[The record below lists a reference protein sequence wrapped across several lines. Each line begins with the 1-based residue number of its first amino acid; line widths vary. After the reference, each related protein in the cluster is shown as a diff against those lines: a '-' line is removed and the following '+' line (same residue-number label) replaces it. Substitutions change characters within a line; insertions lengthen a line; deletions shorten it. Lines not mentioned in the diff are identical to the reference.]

1 MSLSGV
7 LADFPVADVFQ
18 LIAQQ
23 RKTGILEIERKAR
36 TLLVYFLEGQVLSA
50 RPSETRP
57 DGSLAGYLLRAG
69 ALSEAALA
77 DARKQ
82 QEETLEPLVP
92 TLIQMNLVPR
102 ADLEQV
108 TRLATNETIFELFL
122 WDEGRFAF
130 RAEDV
135 TAGPCDK
142 PTPAEMVLLDA
153 LRMRDEWVTI
163 QNWLPDLS
171 VVVAPILDVEGFRAK
186 RATIESN
193 SGVSGADLEKL
204 FTIANGRLAAR
215 RVIDLSRL
223 GTFQGSRG
231 LVALVR
237 NGALRPEEQAESEPE
252 DRPRVHSKD
261 RPPVAALA
269 LLAVST
275 ALAAALF
282 LAKPPQHPGRPLP
295 SDPVAELREGAATER
310 LQAALE
316 AHRWATGEY
325 PDALDSL
332 RDSGALLAAVPV
344 DRYSYARSPDG
355 YRLWR
360 IRP

>member
-1 MSLSGV
+1 VSLQGI

-23 RKTGILEIERKAR
+23 RKTGVLEIERKSR
-36 TLLVYFLEGQVLSA
+36 TLLVYFLEGQVLAA

-77 DARKQ
+77 DARKH
-82 QEETLEPLVP
+82 QEQSLEPLVP
-92 TLIQMNLVPR
+92 TLLAHNLVPR

-108 TRLATNETIFELFL
+108 TKLATGETIFELFL

-135 TAGPCDK
+135 RAGPVDK
-142 PTPAEMVLLDA
+142 AVPAEMVLLDA

-163 QNWLPDLS
+163 QGWLPDLT
-171 VVVAPILDVEGFRAK
+171 VVVVPNMDVEGFRAK
-186 RATIESN
+186 RASIEAS

-204 FTIANGRLAAR
+204 FTLANGRLAAR

-223 GTFQGSRG
+223 GTFQGARG
-231 LVALVR
+231 LVALIR
-237 NGALRPEEQAESEPE
+237 NGSLRSEQRDSEPDE
-252 DRPRVHSKD
+252 RVEKRSD
-261 RPPVAALA
+261 RPPLVALA
-269 LLAVST
+269 LLAVS
-275 ALAAALF
+275 AVLAVALF
-282 LAKPPQHPGRPLP
+282 LAKPPPSPGRPLP

-310 LQAALE
+310 IQAALE
-316 AHRWATGEY
+316 AHRWARGEY
-325 PDALDSL
+325 PESLDALHDA
-332 RDSGALLAAVPV
+332 GALLAAVPI
-344 DRYSYARSPDG
+344 DRYSYQRSPDG

>member
-23 RKTGILEIERKAR
+23 RKTGVLEVERHGRA
-36 TLLVYFLEGQVLSA
+36 LLVYFLEGQVLSA
-50 RPSETRP
+50 RPSESRP

-69 ALSEAALA
+69 ALAEPALA
-77 DARKQ
+77 QARKH
-82 QEETLEPLVP
+82 QEQTLEPLVP
-92 TLIQMNLVPR
+92 TLLQLNLVSR
-102 ADLEQV
+102 SDLEEV
-108 TRLATNETIFELFL
+108 TKLATEETIFELFL

-130 RAEDV
+130 RAEPV
-135 TAGPCDK
+135 VAGPCDK
-142 PTPAEMVLLDA
+142 AVPAEMVLLDA
-153 LRMRDEWVTI
+153 LRMRDEWVSI
-163 QNWLPDLS
+163 QGWLPDLS
-171 VVVAPILDVEGFRAK
+171 VVVAPSVDVEGFRAK
-186 RATIESN
+186 RASIEAG
-193 SGVSGADLEKL
+193 SGVSGADLERL
-204 FTIANGRLAAR
+204 FTLANGRLAAR

-223 GTFQGSRG
+223 GTFQGARG

-237 NGALRPEEQAESEPE
+237 NGALRPEEREDEPE
-252 DRPRVHSKD
+252 ERVERSSD
-261 RPPVAALA
+261 RPPIAALA
-269 LLAVST
+269 LLVVSAVL
-275 ALAAALF
+275 ALALF
-282 LAKPPQHPGRPLP
+282 LAKPPVHRGRPLP

-316 AHRWATGEY
+316 AHRWASGEY
-325 PDALDSL
+325 PDSLDAL

-360 IRP
+360 VRP

>member
-23 RKTGILEIERKAR
+23 RKTGVLEVERKSR
-36 TLLVYFLEGQVLSA
+36 TLLVYFLEGQVLAA

-57 DGSLAGYLLRAG
+57 DGSIAGYLLRAG
-69 ALSEAALA
+69 ALSEAQLA
-77 DARKQ
+77 DARKR
-82 QEETLEPLVP
+82 QEQTLEPLVP
-92 TLIQMNLVPR
+92 TLIQLDLVAR
-102 ADLEQV
+102 ADLEQI
-108 TRLATNETIFELFL
+108 TKLATSETIFELFL

-130 RAEDV
+130 RAEEV
-135 TAGPCDK
+135 TPGPCDK
-142 PTPAEMVLLDA
+142 AVPAEMVLLDA
-153 LRMRDEWVTI
+153 LRMRDEWVSI
-163 QNWLPDLS
+163 QGWLPDLS
-171 VVVAPILDVEGFRAK
+171 VVVAPLVDVEGFRAK
-186 RATIESN
+186 RAAIEAS
-193 SGVSGADLEKL
+193 SGLSGADLEKL
-204 FTIANGRLAAR
+204 FTVANGRLAAR

-237 NGALRPEEQAESEPE
+237 NGALRPEKDAESEPE
-252 DRPRVHSKD
+252 ERPQLKSD
-261 RPPVAALA
+261 RPPIAALA
-269 LLAVST
+269 LLVVSAVLAV
-275 ALAAALF
+275 ALL
-282 LAKPPQHPGRPLP
+282 LAKPAARPGRPLP

-316 AHRWATGEY
+316 AHRWARGEY
-325 PDALDSL
+325 PETLDGL

>member
-23 RKTGILEIERKAR
+23 RKTGVLEVERKGRA
-36 TLLVYFLEGQVLSA
+36 LLVYFLEGQVLAA
-50 RPSETRP
+50 RPSESRP

-69 ALSEAALA
+69 ALAEAALA
-77 DARKQ
+77 QARKH
-82 QEETLEPLVP
+82 QEQTLEPLVP
-92 TLIQMNLVPR
+92 TLLQLNLVSR
-102 ADLEQV
+102 SDLEQV
-108 TRLATNETIFELFL
+108 TKLATDETIFELFL

-130 RAEDV
+130 RAEEV
-135 TAGPCDK
+135 VAGPCDK
-142 PTPAEMVLLDA
+142 AVPAEMVLLDA

-163 QNWLPDLS
+163 QGWLPDLS
-171 VVVAPILDVEGFRAK
+171 VVVAPSLEIEGFRAK
-186 RATIESN
+186 RASIEAG
-193 SGVSGADLEKL
+193 SGVSGADLERL
-204 FTIANGRLAAR
+204 FTLANGRLAAR

-223 GTFQGSRG
+223 GTFQGARG

-237 NGALRPEEQAESEPE
+237 NGALRPEAREDDAPE
-252 DRPRVHSKD
+252 ERVERSGD
-261 RPPVAALA
+261 RPPVAAHALRVVSAVLA
-269 LLAVST
+269 L
-275 ALAAALF
+275 ALF
-282 LAKPPQHPGRPLP
+282 LAKPTPHPGRPLP

-316 AHRWATGEY
+316 AHRWARGEY
-325 PDALDSL
+325 PDSLDAL
-332 RDSGALLAAVPV
+332 RDAGALLAAVPV

-360 IRP
+360 VRP

>member
-23 RKTGILEIERKAR
+23 RKTGVLEVERKAR

-69 ALSEAALA
+69 ALSEASLGQ
-77 DARKQ
+77 ARKR

-92 TLIQMNLVPR
+92 TLIQLDLVAR

-108 TRLATNETIFELFL
+108 IKLATNETIFELFL

-135 TAGPCDK
+135 VAGPCDK
-142 PTPAEMVLLDA
+142 VVPAEMVLLDA

-163 QNWLPDLS
+163 QGWLPDLS
-171 VVVAPILDVEGFRAK
+171 VVVAANFDVEGFRSK
-186 RATIESN
+186 RASIEAS
-193 SGVSGADLEKL
+193 SGLSGADLERL

-223 GTFQGSRG
+223 GTFEGARG
-231 LVALVR
+231 LVALIR
-237 NGALRPEEQAESEPE
+237 NGALRPEEETEDEPE
-252 DRPRVHSKD
+252 DKPQRQSD
-261 RPPVAALA
+261 RPPISAIALLVVSAALA
-269 LLAVST
+269 V
-275 ALAAALF
+275 ALF
-282 LAKPPQHPGRPLP
+282 LAKPPVHPGRPLP

-316 AHRWATGEY
+316 AHRWASGEY
-325 PDALDSL
+325 PDSLDAL

>member
-23 RKTGILEIERKAR
+23 RKTGVLEVERQGR

-69 ALSEAALA
+69 ALSDAQLA
-77 DARKQ
+77 EARKR
-82 QEETLEPLVP
+82 QEDTLEPLVP
-92 TLIQMNLVPR
+92 TLLQLDLVPR

-108 TRLATNETIFELFL
+108 TRLSTTETIFELFL

-130 RAEDV
+130 RAEEV

-142 PTPAEMVLLDA
+142 ATPAEMVLLDA
-153 LRMRDEWVTI
+153 LRMRDEWVSI

-171 VVVAPILDVEGFRAK
+171 VVVVPLIDVEGFRAK
-186 RATIESN
+186 RAAIEAS
-193 SGVSGADLEKL
+193 SGLSGADLERL
-204 FTIANGRLAAR
+204 FTICNGRLAAR

-223 GTFQGSRG
+223 GTFQGARG
-231 LVALVR
+231 VVALIR
-237 NGALRPEEQAESEPE
+237 NGALRPEEQAEPEAEEKSE
-252 DRPRVHSKD
+252 RASD
-261 RPPVAALA
+261 RPPLAAFA
-269 LLAVST
+269 LLAVSAVL
-275 ALAAALF
+275 ALALYA
-282 LAKPPQHPGRPLP
+282 AKPAVQQGLPLP
-295 SDPVAELREGAATER
+295 SDPVAELRESAATER

-325 PDALDSL
+325 PDSLAAL

-344 DRYSYARSPDG
+344 DRYSYARAPDG

>member
-1 MSLSGV
+1 MSLQGI

-23 RKTGILEIERKAR
+23 RKTGVLEIERKGRA
-36 TLLVYFLEGQVLSA
+36 LLVFFLEGQVLSA

-69 ALSEAALA
+69 ALSESALA
-77 DARKQ
+77 DARKL
-82 QEETLEPLVP
+82 QEQTLEPLVP
-92 TLIQMNLVPR
+92 TLLRENLVSR

-108 TRLATNETIFELFL
+108 SKLATGETIFELFL

-135 TAGPCDK
+135 HAGPVDK
-142 PTPAEMVLLDA
+142 AVPAEMVLLDA
-153 LRMRDEWVTI
+153 LRMRDEWVSI
-163 QNWLPDLS
+163 QGWLPDLS
-171 VVVAPILDVEGFRAK
+171 VVEAPTQDVEAFRAK
-186 RATIESN
+186 RASIEAG

-204 FTIANGRLAAR
+204 FTLANGRLAAR

-223 GTFQGSRG
+223 GTFQGARG
-231 LVALVR
+231 LVALIR
-237 NGALRPEEQAESEPE
+237 NGSLRPEERAAEEAEEERPE
-252 DRPRVHSKD
+252 RRAD
-261 RPPVAALA
+261 RPPLAALA
-269 LLAVST
+269 LLVVSA

-282 LAKPPQHPGRPLP
+282 LAKPPPHPGRPLP

-310 LQAALE
+310 IQAALE
-316 AHRWATGEY
+316 AHRWASGQY
-325 PDALDSL
+325 PDSLDGL
-332 RDSGALLAAVPV
+332 RDAGALLAAVPL
-344 DRYSYARSPDG
+344 DRYSYQRSPDG

>member
-36 TLLVYFLEGQVLSA
+36 TLLVYFLEGQVLAA

-69 ALSEAALA
+69 ALSEASLA
-77 DARKQ
+77 QARKH
-82 QEETLEPLVP
+82 QEQTLEALVP
-92 TLIQMNLVPR
+92 TLIQLDLVSR

-108 TRLATNETIFELFL
+108 MKLATNESIFELFL

-130 RAEDV
+130 RAEEV
-135 TAGPCDK
+135 VPGPCDK
-142 PTPAEMVLLDA
+142 PVPAEMVLLDA

-163 QNWLPDLS
+163 QGWLPDLS

-186 RATIESN
+186 RASIEAS
-193 SGVSGADLEKL
+193 SGLSGADLERV

-223 GTFQGSRG
+223 GTFQGARG
-231 LVALVR
+231 LVALIR

-252 DRPRVHSKD
+252 DRTQRQSD
-261 RPPVAALA
+261 RPPLVALA
-269 LLAVST
+269 LLVVSAMLAV
-275 ALAAALF
+275 ALF
-282 LAKPPQHPGRPLP
+282 LAKPPMHPGRPLP

-316 AHRWATGEY
+316 AHRWASGEY
-325 PDALDSL
+325 PESLDGL
-332 RDSGALLAAVPV
+332 GDSGALLAAVPV

>member
-1 MSLSGV
+1 MSLQGV

-23 RKTGILEIERKAR
+23 RKTGVLEVERKGR
-36 TLLVYFLEGQVLSA
+36 TLLVNFLEGQVLSA
-50 RPSETRP
+50 RPSENRP
-57 DGSLAGYLLRAG
+57 DGALAGYLLRAG
-69 ALSEAALA
+69 ALAEPALA
-77 DARKQ
+77 DARKR
-82 QEETLEPLVP
+82 QEQTLEPLVQ
-92 TLIQMNLVPR
+92 TLLQLDLVPR

-108 TRLATNETIFELFL
+108 TKLATDETIFELFL

-130 RAEDV
+130 RAENV
-135 TAGPCDK
+135 VAGPCDK
-142 PTPAEMVLLDA
+142 PVGAEMVLLDA

-163 QNWLPDLS
+163 QGWLPDLS
-171 VVVAPILDVEGFRAK
+171 VVVAPSVDVEGFRAK
-186 RATIESN
+186 RASIEAG

-204 FTIANGRLAAR
+204 FTLANGRLAAR

-223 GTFQGSRG
+223 GTFQGARG

-237 NGALRPEEQAESEPE
+237 NGALRSEAAEDEPEERTERRS
-252 DRPRVHSKD
+252 D
-261 RPPVAALA
+261 RPPFAALA

-275 ALAAALF
+275 ALAVALF
-282 LAKPPQHPGRPLP
+282 LAKPKAEPGRPLP
-295 SDPVAELREGAATER
+295 SDPVAELRESAATER
-310 LQAALE
+310 LRAALE
-316 AHRWATGEY
+316 AHRWARGSY
-325 PDALDSL
+325 PDSLDALQGA
-332 RDSGALLAAVPV
+332 GALLAAVPV

>member
-23 RKTGILEIERKAR
+23 RKTGVLEVERKGR
-36 TLLVYFLEGQVLSA
+36 TLLVFFLEGQVLSA
-50 RPSETRP
+50 RPSESRP

-69 ALSEAALA
+69 AISESALS
-77 DARKQ
+77 DARKH
-82 QEETLEPLVP
+82 QESSLEPLVE
-92 TLIQMNLVPR
+92 TLLKHDLVSR

-108 TRLATNETIFELFL
+108 TKLATSETIFELFL

-130 RAEDV
+130 RAEPV
-135 TAGPCDK
+135 TAGSVDK
-142 PTPAEMVLLDA
+142 PVGAEMVLLDA
-153 LRMRDEWVTI
+153 LRMRDEWVSI
-163 QNWLPDLS
+163 QGWLPDLT
-171 VVVAPILDVEGFRAK
+171 VVVAPVLEVESFRAK
-186 RATIESN
+186 RGSIEGS

-204 FTIANGRLAAR
+204 FTLANGRLAAR

-223 GTFQGSRG
+223 GTFQGARG
-231 LVALVR
+231 LVALIR
-237 NGALRPEEQAESEPE
+237 GGALRPEATRESEPD
-252 DRPRVHSKD
+252 DRVETRRD

-269 LLAVST
+269 LLVVS
-275 ALAAALF
+275 ALLAGALF
-282 LAKPPQHPGRPLP
+282 VSRPPRLPGRPLP

-316 AHRWATGEY
+316 AHRWARGSY
-325 PDALDSL
+325 PDSLAALADA
-332 RDSGALLAAVPV
+332 GALLAAVPV
-344 DRYSYARSPDG
+344 DRYSYQRSPDG

>member
-23 RKTGILEIERKAR
+23 RKTGVLEVERRGR
-36 TLLVYFLEGQVLSA
+36 TLLVFFLEGQVLSA

-69 ALSEAALA
+69 ALAESALG
-77 DARKQ
+77 DARKH
-82 QEETLEPLVP
+82 QESTLEPLVA
-92 TLIQMNLVPR
+92 TLLQLNLVSR

-108 TRLATNETIFELFL
+108 TKLSTNETIFELFL

-135 TAGPCDK
+135 TPGPVDK
-142 PTPAEMVLLDA
+142 AVGAEMVLLDA
-153 LRMRDEWVTI
+153 LRMRDEWVSI
-163 QNWLPDLS
+163 QGWLPDLT
-171 VVVAPILDVEGFRAK
+171 VVVAPTLEVESFRAK
-186 RATIESN
+186 RATIETS

-204 FTIANGRLAAR
+204 FTLANGRLAAR

-223 GTFQGSRG
+223 GTFQGARG
-231 LVALVR
+231 LVALIR
-237 NGALRPEEQAESEPE
+237 GGALRQEARESEPE
-252 DRPRVHSKD
+252 ERVEARRDRPS
-261 RPPVAALA
+261 VAALA
-269 LLAVST
+269 LLVVS
-275 ALAAALF
+275 ALLACALF
-282 LAKPPQHPGRPLP
+282 ASRPPRLPGRPLP
-295 SDPVAELREGAATER
+295 SDPVAELRESAATER

-316 AHRWATGEY
+316 AHRWAQGNY
-325 PDALDSL
+325 PDSLAALADA
-332 RDSGALLAAVPV
+332 GALLAAVPV

>member
-1 MSLSGV
+1 MSLQGI

-23 RKTGILEIERKAR
+23 RKTGVLEIERKSR
-36 TLLVYFLEGQVLSA
+36 TLLVFFLEGQVLSA

-69 ALSEAALA
+69 ALSDATLA
-77 DARKQ
+77 EARKH
-82 QEETLEPLVP
+82 QEQSLEPLVP
-92 TLIQMNLVPR
+92 TLLKHNMVAR

-108 TRLATNETIFELFL
+108 AKLATGETIFELFL

-135 TAGPCDK
+135 QAGPVDK
-142 PTPAEMVLLDA
+142 PVPAEMVLLDA
-153 LRMRDEWVTI
+153 LRMRDEWVSI
-163 QNWLPDLS
+163 QGWLPDLS
-171 VVVAPILDVEGFRAK
+171 VVVVPNMDVEGFRAK
-186 RATIESN
+186 RAGIEAS

-204 FTIANGRLAAR
+204 FTLANGRLAAR

-223 GTFQGSRG
+223 GTFQGARG
-231 LVALVR
+231 VVALIR
-237 NGALRPEEQAESEPE
+237 NGSLRPEQRESEPDE
-252 DRPRVHSKD
+252 RTETKAD
-261 RPPVAALA
+261 RPPIAALA
-269 LLAVST
+269 LLVVSAV
-275 ALAAALF
+275 LAVALF
-282 LAKPPQHPGRPLP
+282 LTKPPPHPGRPLP

-310 LQAALE
+310 IQAALE
-316 AHRWATGEY
+316 AHRWARGQY
-325 PDALDSL
+325 PDSLDALHD
-332 RDSGALLAAVPV
+332 DGALLAAVPL
-344 DRYSYARSPDG
+344 DRYSYQRSPDG

>member
-23 RKTGILEIERKAR
+23 RKTGLLEVERNGR
-36 TLLVYFLEGQVLSA
+36 ILLVSFLEGQVLAA
-50 RPSETRP
+50 RPSESRP

-69 ALSEAALA
+69 ALAEPALA
-77 DARKQ
+77 EARKL
-82 QEETLEPLVP
+82 QEQTLEPLVP
-92 TLIQMNLVPR
+92 TLLQLNLVSR

-108 TRLATNETIFELFL
+108 TKLATDETIFELFL

-130 RAEDV
+130 RAQEIV
-135 TAGPCDK
+135 PGPCDK
-142 PTPAEMVLLDA
+142 AVPAEMVLLDA

-163 QNWLPDLS
+163 QGWLPDLS
-171 VVVAPILDVEGFRAK
+171 VVVAPSLDVEGFRAK
-186 RATIESN
+186 RASIEAG
-193 SGVSGADLEKL
+193 SGVSGADLERL
-204 FTIANGRLAAR
+204 FTLANGRLAAR

-223 GTFQGSRG
+223 GTFQGARG

-237 NGALRPEEQAESEPE
+237 NGALRPEQREDDEPE
-252 DRPRVHSKD
+252 ERVERKGD
-261 RPPVAALA
+261 RPPAAALA
-269 LLAVST
+269 LLVASAV
-275 ALAAALF
+275 LAFALF
-282 LAKPPQHPGRPLP
+282 LARPPSHPGRPLP

-316 AHRWATGEY
+316 AHRWASGEY
-325 PDALDSL
+325 PESLDAL
-332 RDSGALLAAVPV
+332 RDAGALLAAVPV

-360 IRP
+360 VRP

>member
-23 RKTGILEIERKAR
+23 RKTGALEVERKGR
-36 TLLVYFLEGQVLSA
+36 ILLVFFLEGKVLSA

-69 ALSEAALA
+69 ALSEATLGQ
-77 DARKQ
+77 ARKH
-82 QEETLEPLVP
+82 QEQSLEPLVP
-92 TLIQMNLVPR
+92 TLLQLDLVSR

-108 TRLATNETIFELFL
+108 TRLATDETVFELFL

-135 TAGPCDK
+135 VAGPCDK
-142 PTPAEMVLLDA
+142 PVPAEMVLLDA

-163 QNWLPDLS
+163 QGWLPDLS
-171 VVVAPILDVEGFRAK
+171 VVVAPSVDAEGFRAK
-186 RATIESN
+186 RASIESG
-193 SGVSGADLEKL
+193 SGLSGADLERL
-204 FTIANGRLAAR
+204 FTLANGRLAAR

-223 GTFQGSRG
+223 GTFQGARG
-231 LVALVR
+231 LVALIR
-237 NGALRPEEQAESEPE
+237 NGALRPEQRADEPE
-252 DRPRVHSKD
+252 QRVEHSRD
-261 RPPVAALA
+261 RPPIAALA
-269 LLAVST
+269 LLAVS
-275 ALAAALF
+275 AVLAGALF
-282 LAKPPQHPGRPLP
+282 LAKPPARPGRPLP
-295 SDPVAELREGAATER
+295 GDPVAELREGAATER

-316 AHRWATGEY
+316 AHRWARGEY
-325 PDALDSL
+325 PESLAAL

>member
-23 RKTGILEIERKAR
+23 RKTGVLEVERRAR

-69 ALSEAALA
+69 ALAEPALA
-77 DARKQ
+77 EARKH

-92 TLIQMNLVPR
+92 TLLKLDLVSR

-108 TRLATNETIFELFL
+108 AKLATGETIFELFL

-130 RAEDV
+130 RAENV
-135 TAGPCDK
+135 VAGPVDK
-142 PTPAEMVLLDA
+142 PVGAEMVLLDA

-163 QNWLPDLS
+163 QGWLPDLS
-171 VVVAPILDVEGFRAK
+171 VVVVPSVDVEAFRAK
-186 RATIESN
+186 RASIESG
-193 SGVSGADLEKL
+193 SGVGGQDLERL
-204 FTIANGRLAAR
+204 FTLANGRLAAR

-223 GTFQGSRG
+223 GTFQGARG

-237 NGALRPEEQAESEPE
+237 AGILRPETRESEEPE
-252 DRPRVHSKD
+252 ERGERAAD
-261 RPPVAALA
+261 RPPVLALA
-269 LLAVST
+269 LLAVSA
-275 ALAAALF
+275 ALAVGLF
-282 LAKPPQHPGRPLP
+282 VAKPKPAPGRPLP
-295 SDPVAELREGAATER
+295 SDPVAELRESAATER
-310 LQAALE
+310 LRAALE
-316 AHRWATGEY
+316 AHRWAQGSY
-325 PDALDSL
+325 PDSLDALSDA
-332 RDSGALLAAVPV
+332 GALLAAVPV
-344 DRYSYARSPDG
+344 DRYSYVRSPDG

>member
-23 RKTGILEIERKAR
+23 RKTGVLEIERKGR
-36 TLLVYFLEGQVLSA
+36 TLLVFFLEGQVLSA

-69 ALSEAALA
+69 ALAEPALA
-77 DARKQ
+77 DARKR
-82 QEETLEPLVP
+82 QEQTLEPLVP
-92 TLIQMNLVPR
+92 TLLQMDLVSR

-108 TRLATNETIFELFL
+108 TKLATDETIFELFL

-130 RAEDV
+130 RAEEV
-135 TAGPCDK
+135 IAGPCDK
-142 PTPAEMVLLDA
+142 AVPAEMVLLDA

-163 QNWLPDLS
+163 QGWLPDLS
-171 VVVAPILDVEGFRAK
+171 VVVAPSLEAEGFRAK
-186 RATIESN
+186 RAAIEAS
-193 SGVSGADLEKL
+193 SGVSGANLERL
-204 FTIANGRLAAR
+204 FTLANGRLAAR

-223 GTFQGSRG
+223 GTFQGARG
-231 LVALVR
+231 LVALIR
-237 NGALRPEEQAESEPE
+237 NGALRPEERAESEPE
-252 DRPRVHSKD
+252 ERSERVND
-261 RPPVAALA
+261 RPPIAALA
-269 LLAVST
+269 LLAVSA
-275 ALAAALF
+275 ALAVALF
-282 LAKPPQHPGRPLP
+282 LAKPRVLAGRPLP
-295 SDPVAELREGAATER
+295 SDPVAELRESAATER

-316 AHRWATGEY
+316 AHRWSRGAY
-325 PDALDSL
+325 PDSLDALQDA
-332 RDSGALLAAVPV
+332 GALLAAVPV

>member
-1 MSLSGV
+1 MSLQGI

-23 RKTGILEIERKAR
+23 RKTGVLEIERKGR

-69 ALSEAALA
+69 ALSEPVLA
-77 DARKQ
+77 EARKH
-82 QEETLEPLVP
+82 QEQSLEPLVP
-92 TLIQMNLVPR
+92 TLLKHNMVAR

-108 TRLATNETIFELFL
+108 TKLATGETIFELFL

-135 TAGPCDK
+135 HAGPVDK
-142 PTPAEMVLLDA
+142 PVPAEMVLLDA
-153 LRMRDEWVTI
+153 LRMRDEWVSI
-163 QNWLPDLS
+163 QGWLPDLS
-171 VVVAPILDVEGFRAK
+171 VVVVPNMDVEGFRAK
-186 RATIESN
+186 RAAIEAG

-204 FTIANGRLAAR
+204 FTLANGRLAAR

-237 NGALRPEEQAESEPE
+237 NGSLRSEQRESEPDE
-252 DRPRVHSKD
+252 QVERRSD
-261 RPPVAALA
+261 RPPIAALA
-269 LLAVST
+269 LLAVSA
-275 ALAAALF
+275 ALAVALF
-282 LAKPPQHPGRPLP
+282 LAKPPPHPGRPLP

-310 LQAALE
+310 IQAALE
-316 AHRWATGEY
+316 AHRWARGQY
-325 PDALDSL
+325 PDSLDGL
-332 RDSGALLAAVPV
+332 RDDGALLAAVPI
-344 DRYSYARSPDG
+344 DRYSYQRSPDG

>member
-23 RKTGILEIERKAR
+23 RKTGVLEVERKAR

-69 ALSEAALA
+69 ALSEASLGQ
-77 DARKQ
+77 ARKR

-92 TLIQMNLVPR
+92 TLIQLDLVAR

-108 TRLATNETIFELFL
+108 IKLATNETIFELFL

-135 TAGPCDK
+135 VAGPCDK
-142 PTPAEMVLLDA
+142 AVPAEMVLLDA

-163 QNWLPDLS
+163 QGWLPDLS
-171 VVVAPILDVEGFRAK
+171 VVVAANFDVEGFRSK
-186 RATIESN
+186 RASIEAS
-193 SGVSGADLEKL
+193 SGLSGADLERL

-223 GTFQGSRG
+223 GTFEGARG
-231 LVALVR
+231 LVALIR
-237 NGALRPEEQAESEPE
+237 NGALRPEEETEDEPE
-252 DRPRVHSKD
+252 DKPQRQSD
-261 RPPVAALA
+261 RPPISAIALLVVSAALA
-269 LLAVST
+269 V
-275 ALAAALF
+275 ALF
-282 LAKPPQHPGRPLP
+282 LAKPPVHPGRPLP

-316 AHRWATGEY
+316 AHRWASGEY
-325 PDALDSL
+325 PDSLDAL